1 VRMLLTSV
9 GIAARDSGLLGV
21 SAGPI
26 DDQTALRVVDG
37 TVNVISEGDWLL
49 YNATTT
55 AARAASEE
63 PS

>member
-1 VRMLLTSV
+1 L
-9 GIAARDSGLLGV
+9 A
-21 SAGPI
+21 SAPAPI